1 MKPESRAAQA
11 LGSVDPATRALVPPI
26 HPSTTFERAAD
37 GSYPG
42 TYEYTRA
49 DNPTYDVPER
59 LLAELE
65 EREPQTPVVV
75 LGDLNDFEDSAPLTR
90 LTEGGRLVD

>member
-11 LGSVDPATRALVPPI
+11 LGSVDPHTKALVPPI

-49 DNPTYDVPER
+49 DNPTYDAPER

-65 EREPQTPVVV
+65 
-75 LGDLNDFEDSAPLTR
+75 DLS
-90 LTEGGRLVD
+90 GS